1 MGHMDVLSFI
11 SKGVNVYYPMC
22 VVLVCLAT
30 YFSLG
35 TRCLNCLGFQTF
47 IIEDDLS
54 AEYVS
59 EGKDIAR
66 RGKLQLNSSKLYDQ
80 LVNTARFLWHVGDWI
95 NRIPLYIS
103 LH

>member
-66 RGKLQLNSSKLYDQ
+66 RGTMSIADMYNYRQKLEGYY
-80 LVNTARFLWHVGDWI
+80 FL
-95 NRIPLYIS
+95 PLFFS
-103 LH
+103 FLPPPLA

>member
-1 MGHMDVLSFI
+1 MEGGGGGFDKYLKGLFLFSLQFMGHMDVLSFI

-22 VVLVCLAT
+22 IVLVCLAT

-54 AEYVS
+54 AEYIS
-59 EGKDIAR
+59 EGKDIAQ
-66 RGKLQLNSSKLYDQ
+66 RGM
-80 LVNTARFLWHVGDWI
+80 
-95 NRIPLYIS
+95 
-103 LH
+103 LHM

>member
-22 VVLVCLAT
+22 VLLVCLAT

-47 IIEDDLS
+47 IIEDELS
-54 AEYVS
+54 AEYMS
-59 EGKDIAR
+59 EGKDIVR
-66 RGKLQLNSSKLYDQ
+66 RGKGCGLMSVLQELNVNSVCMSSSVQSSWWVL
-80 LVNTARFLWHVGDWI
+80 RWPSG
-95 NRIPLYIS
+95 
-103 LH
+103 

>member
-66 RGKLQLNSSKLYDQ
+66 RG
-80 LVNTARFLWHVGDWI
+80 TI
-95 NRIPLYIS
+95 IS
-103 LH
+103 IVDMYNHCQKCWEGCYF

>member
-22 VVLVCLAT
+22 VLLVCLAT

-47 IIEDDLS
+47 IMEDDLS
-54 AEYVS
+54 AEYMN
-59 EGKDIAR
+59 EGKDIVK
-66 RGKLQLNSSKLYDQ
+66 RGESRCDAWCRELKRTQVLQKGGGGL
-80 LVNTARFLWHVGDWI
+80 
-95 NRIPLYIS
+95 
-103 LH
+103 

>member
-1 MGHMDVLSFI
+1 
-11 SKGVNVYYPMC
+11 MC

-59 EGKDIAR
+59 EGKDISR
-66 RGKLQLNSSKLYDQ
+66 RGIF
-80 LVNTARFLWHVGDWI
+80 LVNYGYLAIGEGAYEKIFRVPSK
-95 NRIPLYIS
+95 N
-103 LH
+103 